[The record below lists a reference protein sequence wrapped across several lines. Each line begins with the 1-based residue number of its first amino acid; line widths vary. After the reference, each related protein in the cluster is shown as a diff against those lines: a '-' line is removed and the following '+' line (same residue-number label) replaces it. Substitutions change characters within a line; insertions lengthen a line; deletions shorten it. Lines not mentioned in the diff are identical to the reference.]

1 MMIKPVYINGY
12 ACISPQ
18 ETFET
23 DAFLSVLHKNPGSLL
38 TAIEPDYKK
47 YISPVA
53 IRRMSRIV
61 KMGTAL
67 AKNTLEQAGIEK
79 PDAIIMGTGL
89 GCMED
94 TEKFLKILIDDNEQ
108 TSAPTPFI
116 SSTHNSVAAQIALQL
131 KCLGYNFTFVHKGFS
146 LHSALLDAQIQIALG
161 EAGHVLCGG
170 IDEYTENKHR
180 HYGLAGWWKK
190 DLDSTEH
197 IFEHGGTGTV
207 AGEGGATFVLS
218 AQPGAECHIQ
228 LSATHSFF
236 RPEGH
241 ERVQQELQQF
251 LAANGLEPADVD
263 VCISG
268 LSGDERDDPYYHNLH
283 RLLHPDTGICVF
295 KHLSGTWYTCD
306 AFALWMACRITES
319 GHIPPL
325 AVYRAGRSTRPR
337 NILIYNHNQQVSHVF
352 HLVKWC

>member
-1 MMIKPVYINGY
+1 MIRPVYINGY
-12 ACISPQ
+12 ACLSPQ

-23 DAFLSVLHKNPGSLL
+23 EEFLTVLHKNPGSLL
-38 TAIEPDYKK
+38 TAIEPDYKAFVN
-47 YISPVA
+47 PVA

-61 KMGTAL
+61 KMGSAVAKSAL
-67 AKNTLEQAGIEK
+67 KQAGIEK

-146 LHSALLDAQIQIALG
+146 LHSALLDTQIQIAMG
-161 EAGHVLCGG
+161 EARNVLTGG

-180 HYGLAGWWKK
+180 HYGLAGWWKQ
-190 DLDSTEH
+190 DLASTDQL
-197 IFEHGGTGTV
+197 FETKGTGTV
-207 AGEGGATFVLS
+207 AGEGAATFII
-218 AQPGAECHIQ
+218 GAEPAPHCHIE
-228 LSATHSFF
+228 LSGTRSFY
-236 RPEGH
+236 RPEEH
-241 ERVQQELQQF
+241 EHTGAEIKQF
-251 LAANGLEPADVD
+251 LAEHGLELKDID

-268 LSGDERDDPYYHNLH
+268 LSGDERDDHYYEYVHE
-283 RLLHPDTGICVF
+283 LLPADTNICVF

-306 AFALWMACRITES
+306 AFALWMACRIADTGS
-319 GHIPPL
+319 IPAL
-325 AVYRAGRSTRPR
+325 SLYRPGRNVRPR
-337 NILIYNHNQQVSHVF
+337 NILIYNHNQQVSHVL
-352 HLVKWC
+352 HLIKWF